1 MIVFHLLMIGEL
13 SLKESYFTSAAMVP
27 LPIVT
32 ILFFLFI
39 QQHFLTT
46 SKYLSLN
53 MASGVAEASPNFLQE
68 VARRYVRN
76 HSLPPTYGYS
86 SLCYDR
92 GHVYDFEDISTDT
105 STLGRSRRASWNEE
119 LP

>member
-27 LPIVT
+27 LPFVT
-32 ILFFLFI
+32 ILFFFFI

-53 MASGVAEASPNFLQE
+53 MASGVAEASPHFLQ
-68 VARRYVRN
+68 VRIVTHTTN
-76 HSLPPTYGYS
+76 WCLYFVIRATE
-86 SLCYDR
+86 R
-92 GHVYDFEDISTDT
+92 GI
-105 STLGRSRRASWNEE
+105 
-119 LP
+119 

>member
-1 MIVFHLLMIGEL
+1 MIGEL

-53 MASGVAEASPNFLQE
+53 MASGVAEASPHFLQVRIVTHSTTLE
-68 VARRYVRN
+68 SRVCILQFARRSVEFRFV
-76 HSLPPTYGYS
+76 LFG
-86 SLCYDR
+86 
-92 GHVYDFEDISTDT
+92 
-105 STLGRSRRASWNEE
+105 
-119 LP
+119 